1 MGKEFDMV
9 NKLGRRH
16 NLEPKRVPQGEFSW
30 QPLLTGLV
38 FSVFSIFCLHCALYK
53 IHTQKLFAHE
63 QVVYLQKNQKQKK
76 VFGKRKKKKENRS
89 KEERKRIPFVKRLVL
104 AELHAGAQIWTKKSP
119 RIIILKAVCRFVV
132 LLLSTFYSF
141 SIFAAGF
148 TFAFL
153 QLCPLLCRPPQ
164 RSNERSR

>member
-16 NLEPKRVPQGEFSW
+16 NLEPKLIPWGEFSW
-30 QPLLTGLV
+30 KPLLTGLV
-38 FSVFSIFCLHCALYK
+38 FLCFFQYFVYI
-53 IHTQKLFAHE
+53 AHFT
-63 QVVYLQKNQKQKK
+63 K
-76 VFGKRKKKKENRS
+76 FTRRS
-89 KEERKRIPFVKRLVL
+89 SLL
-104 AELHAGAQIWTKKSP
+104 
-119 RIIILKAVCRFVV
+119 CRFVV

>member
-1 MGKEFDMV
+1 MV
-9 NKLGRRH
+9 NKLGRCH
-16 NLEPKRVPQGEFSW
+16 NLEPKRVPWGEFLW

-38 FSVFSIFCLHCALYK
+38 FYVFFLIFCLDCALYK

-63 QVVYLQKNQKQKK
+63 KVVYMQKNQKQKK

-89 KEERKRIPFVKRLVL
+89 KEESKRIPFVKRLVL

-119 RIIILKAVCRFVV
+119 RIIILKAVCRFVF